1 MKVDL
6 RRLSEELDARGVV
19 TAEESIKITD
29 SFGNERT
36 ADFLSN
42 LSWERRGGAFFFHGE
57 LSGKL
62 HTSCHLCLE
71 DAMAPLK
78 GEFVVVLRRGVD
90 REAGREAG
98 RDETVEETPDMVTLA
113 ANEHEFSFDPYIAEN
128 LTINIP
134 MQIVCREGCKG
145 LCPQCGINRNEA
157 PCECADTTD
166 SRWDTLRKLKNE

>member
-36 ADFLSN
+36 VDCLSK

-57 LSGKL
+57 LSGEL
-62 HTSCHLCLE
+62 HASCRLCLE
-71 DAMAPLK
+71 DAMAPMK
-78 GEFVVVLRRGVD
+78 GEFGVVLRRGVD
-90 REAGREAG
+90 RESGRESG

-113 ANEHEFSFDPYIAEN
+113 ANEHEFSFDPYIRI
-128 LTINIP
+128 TKPI
-134 MQIVCREGCKG
+134 Q
-145 LCPQCGINRNEA
+145 
-157 PCECADTTD
+157 
-166 SRWDTLRKLKNE
+166 SLR

>member
-6 RRLSEELDARGVV
+6 RRLSEELEARGVA
-19 TAEESIKITD
+19 TAEETIKITD

-36 ADFLSN
+36 VDCLSE

-57 LSGKL
+57 LSGEL
-62 HTSCHLCLE
+62 YTSCHLCLE
-71 DAMAPLK
+71 DATAPMK
-78 GEFVVVLRRGVD
+78 GEFDVVLRRGVD

-98 RDETVEETPDMVTLA
+98 RDETVEETPDLVTLA

-145 LCPQCGINRNEA
+145 LCPQCGINRNES